1 MDNFQQK
8 RSDFKQ
14 TTGNET
20 EPEIQI
26 PKFIRSKP
34 VKYAGIGFVILG
46 TCYYIYQQY
55 LRISLLIEE
64 NDLVVQI
71 NSSKESERED
81 AIQFILK
88 KCKQNNNQLTM
99 YTEKFKTQIFPIL
112 TQELISK
119 NLKLGSSSS
128 MLLSI
133 LITNKVYSDH
143 FLTLNGAESL
153 ILAIQMN
160 DPMQKGVEENLVSHL
175 EVLFRVVNYSKINA
189 VTKINQS
196 SGISLLCTLFML
208 PETTTKTLSLV
219 LKCLTWSAEYSSDV
233 ISVISRVEMFDS
245 LISATK
251 STDHLLV
258 KYATSLI
265 SDCSNSKILIQK
277 CGNEI
282 LVEQLK
288 KLLVHL
294 PLNLTEKNNKNKNEK
309 ENENENEN
317 EKEKEKEKEKKHNQK
332 IINEENVN
340 IYNETLGN
348 ICLILSNVTES
359 NKKIAKS
366 ICSDYEFR
374 KNLIN
379 KCLKCTESKI
389 KYCSLELLLSLARAS
404 KTNRFII
411 RKSPIPAQ
419 LKLLLSNEKNSNV
432 ISKTI
437 LLIKILICE
446 QPLKRRLIIDFYTL
460 GVIKEIPQL
469 ITRFKKNVTN
479 LKNIVSI
486 INAFSKGGK
495 LVRQQLLKYN
505 IMKKIIVIFKQTS
518 DPQLHLKIIQ
528 TINNY
533 IHSTKIQDQLIKNGG
548 IKLIINQI
556 KLNQEI
562 TLNISL
568 QAILSFLTV
577 NKKHQQR
584 WERNI
589 NYLLDQNAIPILI
602 DLLKNNKKFNNQIVE
617 ILTQFSKY
625 PQALEELNKF
635 QLN

>member
-8 RSDFKQ
+8 RSKFEEITDN
-14 TTGNET
+14 TT

-34 VKYAGIGFVILG
+34 AKYAGIGFVILG

-64 NDLVVQI
+64 NDLVVQMS
-71 NSSKESERED
+71 SSKESERYD
-81 AIQFILK
+81 AIQLLLQ
-88 KCKQNNNQLTM
+88 KCKENDRQLSL

-112 TQELISK
+112 TQDLISK
-119 NLKLGSSSS
+119 NLKLGSASSQ
-128 MLLSI
+128 LLSL

-153 ILAIQMN
+153 ILAIQIN
-160 DPMQKGVEENLVSHL
+160 DPMQKGVEENLISHL
-175 EVLFRVVNYSKINA
+175 KVLFLVVNYSKINA
-189 VTKINQS
+189 VTKINKS
-196 SGISLLCTLFML
+196 SGVSLLCTLFLL
-208 PETTTKTLSLV
+208 PETTIKTRSLV

-245 LISATK
+245 LIASTK
-251 STDHLLV
+251 STDYLLV

-277 CGNEI
+277 CSNEI
-282 LVEQLK
+282 FVDHLK
-288 KLLVHL
+288 KLLIDL
-294 PLNLTEKNNKNKNEK
+294 PHNLINKNNK
-309 ENENENEN
+309 NENEN
-317 EKEKEKEKEKKHNQK
+317 EKEKEKENKNGNKNKNKNQK
-332 IINEENVN
+332 IQILNEENLN

-359 NKKIAKS
+359 NKQIAKS

-379 KCLKCTESKI
+379 KCLKCQESKI
-389 KYCSLELLLSLARAS
+389 KYCSLELLLSLASAS

-411 RKSPIPAQ
+411 RKSPIPTQ
-419 LKLLLSNEKNSNV
+419 LKLLLANEKNSNV
-432 ISKTI
+432 ISSSI

-446 QPLKRRLIIDFYTL
+446 QPLKRRLIFDFSPL
-460 GVIKEIPQL
+460 GMIKEIPQL
-469 ITRFKKNVTN
+469 ITRFQKHIPN
-479 LKNIVSI
+479 LENIVSI

-495 LVRQQLLKYN
+495 LIRQQLLKYN
-505 IMKKIIVIFKQTS
+505 IFKKIILMLKQTS

-533 IHSTKIQDQLIKNGG
+533 IHSTKIQDQLINNGG
-548 IKLIINQI
+548 IQLIIHQI
-556 KLNQEI
+556 KSNQEI

-568 QAILSFLTV
+568 QTILSFVTIK
-577 NKKHQQR
+577 KKHQQR
-584 WERNI
+584 VII
-589 NYLLDQNAIPILI
+589 NYFFI
-602 DLLKNNKKFNNQIVE
+602 
-617 ILTQFSKY
+617 
-625 PQALEELNKF
+625 
-635 QLN
+635 